1 MTFSWSEKGVSDHT
15 DELAVC
21 LDLLRSENISKRW
34 GGGGGGEKETR
45 NRERCLFCFQF
56 EKSRFTA
63 PPREKKEEKVLLL
76 VPTWEQQWSEAF
88 KPPVQLFSFDAN
100 KESANINVMCE
111 LWESVIKQFRHN
123 WKLQFTG
130 CSKVDWWNTDTLF
143 QDVLHKKQLRLA
155 RNPKSQ
161 FWAYLTFTK
170 CWINKLIWI
179 ILQQNDA
186 FYCLICPR
194 GFSLDFL
201 DLNPK

>member
-1 MTFSWSEKGVSDHT
+1 MSWLSVWICSDLRTLVRDGGVEGVERRRQGT
-15 DELAVC
+15 ENGVC
-21 LDLLRSENISKRW
+21 FVSSLKNQDLLPHQERKRRKKFSYW
-34 GGGGGGEKETR
+34 
-45 NRERCLFCFQF
+45 C
-56 EKSRFTA
+56 
-63 PPREKKEEKVLLL
+63 PRESNSD
-76 VPTWEQQWSEAF
+76 QNQEAF

-100 KESANINVMCE
+100 KESANINVMCA
-111 LWESVIKQFRHN
+111 LCESVIKQFRHN